1 MKLWPRLMEL
11 VRDRPTDQ
19 IAFLD
24 LEAFQSSIGRRD
36 QCPFVLGCAKDRTER
51 KRPPSPELRSA
62 WRRWLCAAGGKTF
75 LRQTRSRRRRQ
86 TKRRVV
92 ICGFAA
98 KPSAVRN
105 RRLCLVLPH
114 SISTGEQV
122 TATNERHER
131 VASDQLGDKRRGQS

>member
-1 MKLWPRLMEL
+1 MEL
-11 VRDRPTDQ
+11 AGDRPTDQ

-36 QCPFVLGCAKDRTER
+36 QCLGRFPFVLGCAKDRTER

-62 WRRWLCAAGGKTF
+62 WRRWLCAAGGNTF